1 MKNTVFVTSKKMR
14 MLSPCTTGSIRW
26 RRYIPFTN
34 RKGGIL
40 ANQPSRKTHGREFM
54 KHPAVFLQFLVGL
67 FTTLAN
73 WFVRFSRVRDPQ
85 KQKQKTRLVHR
96 YEYLPAFPHFSN
108 CLNSRSYLVYSSRAI
123 TRGFILIGQFTP
135 SLPLHCFHVLFV
147 CSVQGATHVYSANGW
162 VLLGKRKRKSRITI
176 EETRTCSGAEQS
188 LTTFTLKRLEL

>member
-1 MKNTVFVTSKKMR
+1 
-14 MLSPCTTGSIRW
+14 
-26 RRYIPFTN
+26 
-34 RKGGIL
+34 
-40 ANQPSRKTHGREFM
+40 M
-54 KHPAVFLQFLVGL
+54 KHPAVFLQLLVGL

-73 WFVRFSRVRDPQ
+73 WFVCFSRVRDPQ

-176 EETRTCSGAEQS
+176 EETRTCSGAELS